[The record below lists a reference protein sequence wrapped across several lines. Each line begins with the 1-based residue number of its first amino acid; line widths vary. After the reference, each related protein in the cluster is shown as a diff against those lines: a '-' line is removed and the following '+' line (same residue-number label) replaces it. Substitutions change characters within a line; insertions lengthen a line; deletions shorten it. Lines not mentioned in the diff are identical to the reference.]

1 MPDFKGLARN
11 VDSKERKSDSPM
23 CRLPGGLFVV
33 AGETV
38 REHDVVKYKGKFSIK
53 YGPQKSDW
61 VRMSYIDAAVLFH
74 FMKDNSD
81 FIEMM
86 LNEEREEFEDLSID
100 A

>member
-1 MPDFKGLARN
+1 MPDFKGLAKH
-11 VDSKERKSDSPM
+11 VESKERKSDSPM

-38 REHDVVKYKGKFSIK
+38 RENDAVKYKGKFSIK
-53 YGPQKSDW
+53 YGPQKSEW
-61 VRMSYIDAAVLFH
+61 VRMSYIDTAVLFQ
-74 FMKDNSD
+74 FMKDNSE

-86 LNEEREEFEDLSID
+86 LNEERKEFEDLSIN